1 MPKSIHIKF
10 RKVILRC
17 KYIRNGRDD
26 KQHRHVAKKK
36 TFLFSTTFE
45 LDNVVGYKSDLLCIC
60 MKILQEEI
68 TREVEFTQTKFFCYT
83 HSRIKDKA
91 NGANVEGKFKTN
103 IEISNCASF

>member
-36 TFLFSTTFE
+36 TFSTTFE
-45 LDNVVGYKSDLLCIC
+45 LDNVVGYKSDLLSMC
-60 MKILQEEI
+60 MKISQEEI
-68 TREVEFTQTKFFCYT
+68 TRGIESEIYT
-83 HSRIKDKA
+83 NQVFLLHAQQD
-91 NGANVEGKFKTN
+91 
-103 IEISNCASF
+103 